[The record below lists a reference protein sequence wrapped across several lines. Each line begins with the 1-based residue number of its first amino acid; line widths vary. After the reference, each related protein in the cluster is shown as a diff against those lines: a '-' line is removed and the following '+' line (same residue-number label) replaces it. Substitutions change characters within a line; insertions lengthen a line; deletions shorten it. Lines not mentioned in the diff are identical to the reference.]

1 MNDNMTKA
9 QAAQILRD
17 APTAS
22 FQTGGTLNVYV
33 GNDAISKMPADIR
46 TALNRGDCVTFDDG
60 SKQYIDTN
68 MVIDTNK
75 IGSAQYTW
83 DKTDTRVKHDRVLVT
98 IDADGNRTDK
108 KLSSVYRAF

>member
-1 MNDNMTKA
+1 MNDNTPKA

-68 MVIDTNK
+68 K